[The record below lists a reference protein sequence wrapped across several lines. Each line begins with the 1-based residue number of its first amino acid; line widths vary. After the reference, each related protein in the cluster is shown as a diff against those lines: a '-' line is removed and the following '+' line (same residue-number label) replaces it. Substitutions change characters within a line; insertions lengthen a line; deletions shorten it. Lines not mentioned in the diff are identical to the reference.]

1 MRAVRELYD
10 QKKQRLKQRLSSN
23 GKDVEKEIDT
33 HIEDPGLGG
42 RSTGLEIEDE
52 KTEDRESGSD
62 SLGVVKIED
71 PSRDDDIYP
80 LYTYPDPP
88 GTIGYR
94 SGSYTPNRR
103 SEVSTPTNP
112 ISGTWRRCYR
122 ASTSSIPSAY
132 IPGS

>member
-10 QKKQRLKQRLSSN
+10 QKKQRLEQRLSGN

-33 HIEDPGLGG
+33 HVEDPDLGG
-42 RSTGLEIEDE
+42 RSTGLEIEHE
-52 KTEDRESGSD
+52 KTEDWESGSS
-62 SLGVVKIED
+62 SLGVVKTED

-80 LYTYPDPP
+80 LYTNPS

-94 SGSYTPNRR
+94 SGSDTPNRR

-122 ASTSSIPSAY
+122 ASTRSIPSAY